1 MRDLEVRCSTSFEF
15 SYQTLRKVAIALS
28 DDGIICYDNGK
39 LWQNSKS
46 EQNEIIDLKSTFEQE
61 STSKEDELC
70 TGLVVISGDRVVL
83 SFKSGL
89 LVSVEIGLKTAE
101 VVGNLAVG
109 LEGAWT
115 SPDDEL
121 LVLGASDGAVIL
133 MTCGDFEPLL
143 EFDPDEATD
152 AAFANVNVGWGTKE
166 TQFHGKAGKAA
177 REIVQEA
184 PSAVQENEDRC
195 IKVIWRDDGQYFAVS
210 YVSKID
216 QIRRIR
222 VFNREGQLQSTS
234 EPVLDLGTSL
244 AWKPSGGAL
253 IASSLKLSNGIDVI
267 GFYEKNGL
275 RHGEFP
281 LQNPANVHHLSW
293 NSDASILA
301 VHLTDKNSNQ
311 EFIQLWT
318 VSNYKWQLKKSWN
331 YSSILTFKWDPVS
344 PMILYIFH
352 NEGAEL
358 TELKFKINRSLNK
371 SSNDLSYIG
380 VTDGST
386 LKITPFKEMVVPPPI
401 SAFEFHFE
409 RNIKHVATSNHADC
423 INSFLVITEDSM
435 LHILNTTGNDNN
447 LTNVKLTG
455 AGGQGFVPRCT
466 MLKIQKSV
474 KIDQDF
480 EKVCWISSNVIAI
493 SSGEIIKIVNLENM
507 SIMESLI
514 AEDTICEI
522 IANDNVYVILIDG
535 TILKMEDSFDSMIPL
550 DFALPSNCSQV
561 ELYQNF
567 FIGNYKYLLTK

>member
-15 SYQTLRKVAIALS
+15 SYQALDKAAIALS
-28 DDGIICYDNGK
+28 DDGIICYDDGK

-46 EQNEIIDLKSTFEQE
+46 EQNEIIDLKSIFEQE
-61 STSKEDELC
+61 STSKENELC

-184 PSAVQENEDRC
+184 PSAVKENEDHC

-281 LQNPANVHHLSW
+281 LQKPKSRKIDTFIFIAYLRHELQIQLAAKVLGHLSK
-293 NSDASILA
+293 A
-301 VHLTDKNSNQ
+301 
-311 EFIQLWT
+311 
-318 VSNYKWQLKKSWN
+318 
-331 YSSILTFKWDPVS
+331 
-344 PMILYIFH
+344 
-352 NEGAEL
+352 
-358 TELKFKINRSLNK
+358 
-371 SSNDLSYIG
+371 
-380 VTDGST
+380 
-386 LKITPFKEMVVPPPI
+386 
-401 SAFEFHFE
+401 
-409 RNIKHVATSNHADC
+409 
-423 INSFLVITEDSM
+423 
-435 LHILNTTGNDNN
+435 
-447 LTNVKLTG
+447 
-455 AGGQGFVPRCT
+455 
-466 MLKIQKSV
+466 
-474 KIDQDF
+474 
-480 EKVCWISSNVIAI
+480 
-493 SSGEIIKIVNLENM
+493 
-507 SIMESLI
+507 
-514 AEDTICEI
+514 
-522 IANDNVYVILIDG
+522 
-535 TILKMEDSFDSMIPL
+535 
-550 DFALPSNCSQV
+550 
-561 ELYQNF
+561 
-567 FIGNYKYLLTK
+567 